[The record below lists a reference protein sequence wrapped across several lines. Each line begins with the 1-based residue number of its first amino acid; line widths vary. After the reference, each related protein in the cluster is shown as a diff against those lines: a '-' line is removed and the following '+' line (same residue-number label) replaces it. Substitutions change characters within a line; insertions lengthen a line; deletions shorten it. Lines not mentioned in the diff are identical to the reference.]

1 MSLLYTRPMDSNA
14 ALILLDV
21 DGVLNPQVS
30 SGKLTLDP
38 ARAALV
44 HQLSSL
50 GSIVWATSW
59 SAADTYHLANDIGLT
74 GDPAAIAFPSAIQ
87 VDRRKPA
94 PTPKLHWVDRWLNR
108 TLIDD
113 VDSTTP
119 VVWIEDRL
127 REDAYAWA
135 RVAKRPTLLIKPD
148 AEVGLTAEHVAS
160 IREFLNGLADRLPT
174 DETA

>member
-21 DGVLNPQVS
+21 DGVLNPAIVDR
-30 SGKLTLDP
+30 KLVLDP

-44 HQLSSL
+44 QQLSSL

-113 VDSTTP
+113 EDSTTP

-127 REDAYAWA
+127 REDAFAWA
-135 RVAKRPTLLIKPD
+135 RAAKRPTLLIKPD
-148 AEVGLTAEHVAS
+148 AEVGLTAEHVDSVRDFLSGLTSKKAS
-160 IREFLNGLADRLPT
+160 GE
-174 DETA
+174 

>member
-21 DGVLNPQVS
+21 DGVLNPAIVDR
-30 SGKLTLDP
+30 KLVLDP

-44 HQLSSL
+44 QQLSSL

-59 SAADTYHLANDIGLT
+59 SAADTYHLANDIGLP

-119 VVWIEDRL
+119 VIWIEDRL

-135 RVAKRPTLLIKPD
+135 QAAKRPTLLIKPD
-148 AEVGLTAEHVAS
+148 AEVGLTAEHVAE
-160 IREFLNGLADRLPT
+160 IQQFLSRLADQQTPG
-174 DETA
+174 ETA